1 MDALGTLLGK
11 NMKKTSLH
19 RDFGDVFGRGFGRVL
34 AILNV
39 LVTSLRLH
47 RPSHRFFYFFCIVRE
62 LLAKARTLNFVAP
75 VDVLW
80 GFAEIDIL
88 RTRRVGTRHG
98 LRKNLHFTLQLEAK
112 FLQN

>member
-1 MDALGTLLGK
+1 M
-11 NMKKTSLH
+11 
-19 RDFGDVFGRGFGRVL
+19 VL

-47 RPSHRFFYFFCIVRE
+47 RRSHRFFCFFCIVRE

-80 GFAEIDIL
+80 GFSKVDVF
-88 RTRRVGTRHG
+88 RSRRVGTREN
-98 LRKNLHFTLQLEAK
+98 LRKNLYFSLPLEAK
-112 FLQN
+112 FLQNQVV